1 MSVNAGRGAGEEVR
15 GVALGDDLE
24 MERRVT
30 KLESD
35 TVNHEK
41 VCAAR
46 WGLLIN
52 LVGWGGALAVTVII
66 GIGGWSL
73 NRLYEGQQQ
82 QNAALQ
88 QIIAHR

>member
-1 MSVNAGRGAGEEVR
+1 MGEENP
-15 GVALGDDLE
+15 

-30 KLESD
+30 ILERD
-35 TVNHEK
+35 MANHLKECARNWSLLMK
-41 VCAAR
+41 V
-46 WGLLIN
+46 I
-52 LVGWGGALAVTVII
+52 GWGGALAVSTII